1 MTYPSTIRSAQTMLV
16 FMLGCY
22 ILLIFFTNVTDYN
35 VNFTFM
41 EKVSGMSDTY
51 SEHNRWRS
59 ISNIY
64 LIHFLYWIVIG
75 IEGLS
80 GFFCMSG
87 AWRLWK
93 HRKAGSGDF
102 AQHKTHA
109 FLGVFIGLMLWLGAF
124 LTVGGEWFLM
134 WQSDEWNAQGTA
146 FHLAELYGIALLMLM
161 KD

>member
-1 MTYPSTIRSAQTMLV
+1 MTYPFIIRPAQTMLV

-22 ILLIFFTNVTDYN
+22 ALLVFFTNVTDYN

-59 ISNIY
+59 ITNTY
-64 LIHFLYWIVIG
+64 LIHLLYWIVIG
-75 IEGLS
+75 TEGLS
-80 GFFCMSG
+80 GWFCLSG

-93 HRKAGSGDF
+93 HRKAGPGDF
-102 AQHKTHA
+102 ALHKTHA
-109 FLGVFIGLMLWLGAF
+109 FVGVFIGLMLWLGAF

-146 FHLAELYGIALLMLM
+146 FHLTEVYGIALLVLM
-161 KD
+161 KE